1 MTPDLLNFDPAR
13 YLRIQS
19 GAVGLAEQ
27 IDAVVADALGS
38 GVTNVVFAG
47 AGGAGI
53 LMQPAAALL
62 RDRSPFSADVV
73 LPAEL
78 VVTGSATVGR
88 DTLVVIPSLSGTTAE
103 SISALEF
110 VKAAGARVL
119 VLTGHPD
126 TPLGTK
132 ADVSLVNFAE
142 DDTSCESF
150 YLQSLLLSLSIMA
163 RTGAL
168 EDHAAVGLPA
178 NRTRRP
184 LEPPHGI
191 VAVDAN
197 HKRVAFGPR
206 RVEYVNVTG
215 MEQIEDTVREHERAI
230 VEVVDAVDER
240 GEHAV
245 VAELTRL
252 PELLLDAKGAFDRR
266 APALAEAI
274 AADPWHIVTGSGN
287 TWPEA
292 VYYGMCILEEMQW
305 IRTRPVH
312 ASDFFHGTLELVEP
326 DVSVLLLK
334 GEDATRLLADRV
346 ERFVSGLTEKLL
358 VLDTADVELPG
369 ISQTTRA
376 LVSPV
381 ILAALLERVSAHL
394 EVLRDHPLTTRRYY
408 RRMAY

>member
-1 MTPDLLNFDPAR
+1 MTPDLLNFDPAP

-53 LMQPAAALL
+53 LMGPAAALL
-62 RDRSPFSADVV
+62 RERSTFRADVV

-78 VVTGSATVGR
+78 VVTGAATVGR

-103 SISALEF
+103 SLAALDH
-110 VKAAGARVL
+110 VKALGARVL
-119 VLTGHPD
+119 VLTGHAD
-126 TPLGTK
+126 SPLAAK

-150 YLQSLLLSLSIMA
+150 YLQSLVLALSIMA
-163 RTGAL
+163 RTGVL
-168 EDHAAVGLPA
+168 EDDAA
-178 NRTRRP
+178 
-184 LEPPHGI
+184 I
-191 VAVDAN
+191 
-197 HKRVAFGPR
+197 
-206 RVEYVNVTG
+206 
-215 MEQIEDTVREHERAI
+215 
-230 VEVVDAVDER
+230 
-240 GEHAV
+240 
-245 VAELTRL
+245 VAELKRL
-252 PELLLDAKGAFDRR
+252 PGLLVDAKAAFEGR
-266 APALAEAI
+266 AHELAQAI
-274 AADPWHIVTGSGN
+274 ASAPWHIVTGSGN

-292 VYYGMCILEEMQW
+292 FYYGMCILEEMQW

-312 ASDFFHGTLELVEP
+312 ASDFFHGTLELVEA

-334 GEDATRLLADRV
+334 GEDATRPLAGRV
-346 ERFVSGLTEKLL
+346 ESFVSGLTDKLL
-358 VLDTADVELPG
+358 VLDSADVELPG
-369 ISQTTRA
+369 ISPTTRA

-381 ILAALLERVSAHL
+381 VLAALLERVSAHL